1 MEIIPDKLSCPC
13 KTVFS
18 NLLYSL
24 SHHLL
29 NFCPFGFLSQFFILL
44 KVFPGDHLCF
54 LYLWGKRLPTTLQRA
69 ALVLREEE
77 QLIFGFST
85 ALPRFHSAS
94 NVSQLAHA
102 LPNLSD
108 FFTLTPSVSNSRYNG
123 SWECLSTARSS
134 CLDWIL
140 KTVNSVI
147 RHLLMV

>member
-18 NLLYSL
+18 NLLHGL
-24 SHHLL
+24 SSHLL
-29 NFCPFGFLSQFFILL
+29 NFSPFGFHSQFFIFLE
-44 KVFPGDHLCF
+44 VFPGDHLYF
-54 LYLWGKRLPTTLQRA
+54 LYSWDERLPTTLQRPE
-69 ALVLREEE
+69 LVLKEER
-77 QLIFGFST
+77 LSFSFST
-85 ALPRFHSAS
+85 ALPCFHSAS

-102 LPNLSD
+102 HPNLSD
-108 FFTLTPSVSNSRYNG
+108 FFTLTPSISNSRYNG

-147 RHLLMV
+147 KHLLMV